1 MELSMWSLQPFLPF
15 SDVSG
20 TEHSEDSTFVVGSMI
35 KLNGQSIF
43 SFLCYALFS
52 LKIMV
57 L

>member
-15 SDVSG
+15 SDMSG

-52 LKIMV
+52 LKKMV